1 MAELM
6 QPTQPGDATP
16 SAPTLT
22 PEELAPNFPQL
33 EILECLGRGGMGVVY
48 KARQKSLKRLVALKL
63 LAPERADDPQFAA
76 RFEKEAHALAVLNH
90 PNIVGVH
97 DFGQAGG
104 FYFLLMEFVDGVNL
118 RQLLQTKRLTPK
130 EALSIVPP
138 VCEALQ
144 CAHDH
149 GIVHRDI
156 KPENLLIDK
165 AGTVKIADFGIAKI
179 VERTSEFV
187 PTDPDDPTLESRAT
201 MPFGTPDYAAPEQA
215 NGTADHRADIYSL
228 GVVLYEM
235 LTGERPKET
244 ITPPSKR
251 VQVDIRI
258 DEIVLRALEKTPEL
272 RFATAADF
280 RTQVEAA
287 TEYRHPSIPPAMPPS
302 SDAGRKHPL
311 GSWNAP
317 AFEPLNR
324 WMKPQLA
331 VLLALAVTGGIGC
344 LLYNYWL
351 PGSFGQVA
359 APVGGLIIGW
369 ITCVIAARAWFIPP
383 TEGTRWTPWLRTIF
397 ALVGGVFAVLIG
409 SLGIQELHGHRTLAA
424 FMVTIAVAAFPSV
437 VWWMFRTRQRSRL
450 GIGLATVMLASVLG
464 IGFVMREE
472 LSRGANQQGL
482 KEIAEASRLYHQE
495 YQRWP
500 TQVDELFDR
509 GNPRRIRFLAFG
521 GPGEALTDPQR
532 GLQYQSPRPEAM
544 GFVGLPG
551 EQGYFYDEKGVQAE
565 AMPPRDSESK
575 ETAASKS
582 DERATLSRL
591 REELTVML
599 QQFKPTHP
607 EVIQQVDRISKQM
620 VIDRS
625 LANGDGAALA
635 VLRGELYMMLK
646 QYKPTHPKVVE
657 VQDQID
663 ELSDKDKAFAISFD
677 GGQLQGIVPLYTQLT
692 GRILILDSSIATKP
706 IRITSQR
713 PLNKPEAIDFL
724 TASLLLNG
732 YTFVEVDK
740 DTSKLIQTNG
750 QASQPDSDTTSDPL
764 ALVQAFFKAISEKRL
779 DDADAMRAKETK
791 PLRHEGWTKM
801 SEHVDLSHASVE
813 QAWLSDDKC
822 LVITSPITSADW
834 SASNLITFTLT
845 RESGKWRILRVG
857 TTMDSEPHKA
867 AAIGDFKKEFP
878 GAIVR
883 LENESKQSRAIP
895 ASEPARLQLEL
906 LAWLDEVQA
915 GGDWKGW
922 LLNGSFVS
930 HKGFTLPD
938 GLPMPATAKDKNS
951 GASAEKP
958 RFLCLWFTHPGFDAL
973 SVASVTMLDDKDQ
986 PLKTPSDDFA
996 NVFTPKG
1003 DKLKT
1008 GWLTHVLCAGRVGD
1022 ADRIAKLRLD
1032 YSQGAWKPH
1041 CDLAADFQGRMAV
1054 GNGVHVTAAGQGE
1067 DGQAF
1072 VELTRDS
1079 SLDTGITQFDFV
1091 AITKD
1096 GQTLTRVGLVRSG
1109 SPKLQS
1115 ERFIFD
1121 TPLSQVKSFQIRKRP
1136 ILTIFWSVPLNTAA
1150 RPAVGKT
1157 NTGVASPKKASPNDS
1172 IKTRLTRI
1180 NATSDEFNAAV
1191 KRAFPDPKHQ
1201 PVSGDLAAMLK
1212 QMPVKPVAM
1221 VAGVMAESDTSGLLR
1236 SLGSRAQ
1243 CVEMGDEGFT
1253 AVATHGKAE
1262 GMIDL
1267 AYSRGGMHSTVPIWE
1282 HQSVLILTTDAVSPD
1297 YRLYLLS
1304 LESAQAVHGDQ
1315 SSKPPA
1321 GNGAQNQPTKTSSAA
1336 PSSDEYIFTAT
1347 RDHVLQ
1353 IAESGVEPHFQF
1365 AGKKAFNIRR
1375 AGTAKED
1382 EIKKD
1387 LEKANAAGGFDFSV
1401 RFEADTLYIRPHQC
1415 AFSAWSDT
1423 DLRWRFSANRARE
1436 LASELVASK
1445 GEKTL
1450 IQGQWPVS
1458 CLFRTSRGLMGMLT
1472 VTNTQIED
1480 GRFTGLSFEYELIS
1494 KLSGAPKTVKEFL
1507 QAANAKWDRGEY
1519 EEAIHVYDE
1528 AIKIH
1533 PGEMGFHLNRANACA
1548 ALKQYEK
1555 ALPGYH
1561 EALRLAPSNENIHR
1575 ARSMALYE
1583 MGRYDESIAD
1593 LDIAV
1598 KASPEGVNFDLR
1610 GRAHHAKENFR
1621 AALADYEKGVQ
1632 ATPGYTLTF
1641 LDLAWLLAT
1650 CPDDSIRDGQR
1661 AAQLARLGS
1670 APAGEGQHRARVVLA
1685 AAHAETQA
1693 YAEAIQL
1700 EQRHLESIPKGS
1712 EEIKESKE
1720 RLKLY
1725 QSHQP
1730 LRSDQPVLREM
1741 WR

>member
-1 MAELM
+1 MASSAHTQSLLEGLSPTSLMAELM

-16 SAPTLT
+16 AAPPLT

-48 KARQKSLKRLVALKL
+48 KARQKSLNRLVALKL

-76 RFEKEAHALAVLNH
+76 RFEKEAHALAALNH

-187 PTDPDDPTLESRAT
+187 TADPDDPTLESRAT

-235 LTGERPKET
+235 LTGERPKENL
-244 ITPPSKR
+244 TPPSKR

-258 DEIVLRALEKTPEL
+258 DEIVLKALEKTPEL
-272 RFATAADF
+272 RFATAAEF

-450 GIGLATVMLASVLG
+450 GIGLTTVMLASVLG

-472 LSRGANQQGL
+472 LSRGIHRQGL
-482 KEIAEASRLYHQE
+482 KEIAQASRLYHQE

-521 GPGEALTDPQR
+521 GPGEALTDPQL

-544 GFVGLPG
+544 GFVGLAG

-575 ETAASKS
+575 ETAASKT

-599 QQFKPTHP
+599 KKFKPTHP

-620 VIDRS
+620 VIDRA

-635 VLRGELYMMLK
+635 VLRGELSMMLK

-657 VQDQID
+657 VQEQID
-663 ELSDKDKAFAISFD
+663 ELSDKDTAFAISFD
-677 GGQLQGIVPLYTQLT
+677 GGQLQGIAPLYTQLT
-692 GRILILDSSIATKP
+692 GRKLILDSSIATKP

-740 DTSKLIQTNG
+740 DTSKLIQTCVHETSDLPPRAPVSSMQPNAG
-750 QASQPDSDTTSDPL
+750 QAPQSDSGTTSDPL

-779 DDADAMRAKETK
+779 DDADAMRAKETT
-791 PLRHEGWTKM
+791 PLQREGWTKI
-801 SEHVDLSHASVE
+801 SERVDLSHAGVE

-834 SASNLITFTLT
+834 SASNLMTFTLT
-845 RESGKWRILRVG
+845 RESGKWRILRVV

-883 LENESKQSRAIP
+883 LENERKQSRAIP

-906 LAWLDEVQA
+906 LAWFDEVQA

-922 LLNGSFVS
+922 LRDGSVTS
-930 HKGFTLPD
+930 HKEFTLPD
-938 GLPMPATAKDKNS
+938 GLPVPATAKDKSS
-951 GASAEKP
+951 GASADKP
-958 RFLCLWFTHPGFDAL
+958 RFLCLWFSHPGFDAL
-973 SVASVTMLDDKDQ
+973 SFAKVTMLDDKDE

-1008 GWLTHVLCAGRVGD
+1008 GWLTHVLCAGRAGD

-1041 CDLAADFQGRMAV
+1041 GDLAADFRGRMAV

-1096 GQTLTRVGLVRSG
+1096 GQTLTRAGLVRSG

-1121 TPLSQVKSFQIRKRP
+1121 IPLSQVKSFQIRKRP
-1136 ILTIFWSVPLNTAA
+1136 ILTIYWVVPLNTAA
-1150 RPAVGKT
+1150 LPVRAGQVPS
-1157 NTGVASPKKASPNDS
+1157 NLPSRAS
-1172 IKTRLTRI
+1172 
-1180 NATSDEFNAAV
+1180 AAQSSAAYV
-1191 KRAFPDPKHQ
+1191 FSEPKHQ
-1201 PVSGDLAAMLK
+1201 VLHFCH
-1212 QMPVKPVAM
+1212 
-1221 VAGVMAESDTSGLLR
+1221 EW
-1236 SLGSRAQ
+1236 
-1243 CVEMGDEGFT
+1243 CVIPF
-1253 AVATHGKAE
+1253 
-1262 GMIDL
+1262 
-1267 AYSRGGMHSTVPIWE
+1267 PI
-1282 HQSVLILTTDAVSPD
+1282 
-1297 YRLYLLS
+1297 R
-1304 LESAQAVHGDQ
+1304 
-1315 SSKPPA
+1315 
-1321 GNGAQNQPTKTSSAA
+1321 
-1336 PSSDEYIFTAT
+1336 
-1347 RDHVLQ
+1347 
-1353 IAESGVEPHFQF
+1353 
-1365 AGKKAFNIRR
+1365 
-1375 AGTAKED
+1375 
-1382 EIKKD
+1382 
-1387 LEKANAAGGFDFSV
+1387 
-1401 RFEADTLYIRPHQC
+1401 
-1415 AFSAWSDT
+1415 
-1423 DLRWRFSANRARE
+1423 
-1436 LASELVASK
+1436 
-1445 GEKTL
+1445 
-1450 IQGQWPVS
+1450 
-1458 CLFRTSRGLMGMLT
+1458 
-1472 VTNTQIED
+1472 
-1480 GRFTGLSFEYELIS
+1480 
-1494 KLSGAPKTVKEFL
+1494 
-1507 QAANAKWDRGEY
+1507 
-1519 EEAIHVYDE
+1519 
-1528 AIKIH
+1528 
-1533 PGEMGFHLNRANACA
+1533 
-1548 ALKQYEK
+1548 
-1555 ALPGYH
+1555 
-1561 EALRLAPSNENIHR
+1561 
-1575 ARSMALYE
+1575 
-1583 MGRYDESIAD
+1583 
-1593 LDIAV
+1593 
-1598 KASPEGVNFDLR
+1598 
-1610 GRAHHAKENFR
+1610 
-1621 AALADYEKGVQ
+1621 
-1632 ATPGYTLTF
+1632 
-1641 LDLAWLLAT
+1641 
-1650 CPDDSIRDGQR
+1650 
-1661 AAQLARLGS
+1661 
-1670 APAGEGQHRARVVLA
+1670 
-1685 AAHAETQA
+1685 
-1693 YAEAIQL
+1693 
-1700 EQRHLESIPKGS
+1700 
-1712 EEIKESKE
+1712 
-1720 RLKLY
+1720 
-1725 QSHQP
+1725 
-1730 LRSDQPVLREM
+1730 
-1741 WR
+1741 